1 MTIPSSLPRAPAGRL
16 LAARS
21 PRCLVTGYREGGEV
35 SAIVLRVILIA
46 ALVIAIVAVTW
57 YSLRHDQ
64 GPPE

>member
-1 MTIPSSLPRAPAGRL
+1 
-16 LAARS
+16 
-21 PRCLVTGYREGGEV
+21 
-35 SAIVLRVILIA
+35 VLRVILIA